1 MKSIKP
7 RKQRK
12 MLYNA
17 PLHKKRKWLSSHLA
31 ENLLLKYDKR
41 SVSVI
46 TGDEIQVMRGS
57 FKGHKD
63 KVSLVN
69 VKKQVVEVEGITTV
83 KADGTKIAKPI
94 HASNLLITK
103 LNLTD
108 RWRRQ
113 KLERGLSETTK
124 KEIEKEAE
132 VQIKELEEEQK
143 IAEEILK
150 EEEQEIPEEIVEE
163 TSEEKTEPAEKT
175 PAKELEKSVKSEEK
189 PKPKITEE
197 KTDKKEQ
204 SKPKKTGTKPKTE
217 EKTTEKKTGT
227 SKKKTA
233 KKTSSKP
240 KEKKEE
246 GKK

>member
-17 PLHKKRKWLSSHLA
+17 PLHKKRKWLAAHLT

-41 SVSVI
+41 SMPVV
-46 TGDEIQVMRGS
+46 TGDTVKVMRGI
-57 FKGHKD
+57 FKGHED
-63 KVSLVN
+63 KVAMIH

-83 KADGTKIAKPI
+83 KADGTKIARPL

-132 VQIKELEEEQK
+132 KQIKELEEEK

-150 EEEQEIPEEIVEE
+150 EEKISEETIEEQEEIPEEK
-163 TSEEKTEPAEKT
+163 EEKKVEKPKEKKQPKKTVSKPKTKKKPAEKKDE
-175 PAKELEKSVKSEEK
+175 PAK
-189 PKPKITEE
+189 
-197 KTDKKEQ
+197 
-204 SKPKKTGTKPKTE
+204 
-217 EKTTEKKTGT
+217 
-227 SKKKTA
+227 KKKTT
-233 KKTSSKP
+233 KTPSKT